1 MLRTTY
7 HTESEIPENQRGAY
21 VQKDGRYELDTLEAS
36 HPVLV
41 NNRALKSEKEAA
53 QSEATAAQT
62 DLANAKQ
69 STIPRAHIAV
79 PRADFE
85 AYEQFKKQG
94 TPEELTLK
102 LSEYPALKERV
113 AREERKAKLDG
124 LRNSFGWQESA
135 IRVLEVL
142 TDMPEVEERDATV
155 DGKVVKVPHAK
166 VKDGDAYTYQ
176 PFNEWFAAA
185 HPEFLPSV
193 VKPTEGTTTSGVK
206 VFGSTATGGAPPKNL
221 YDQIREDATRRDAAQ
236 KEQGIPL
243 AERKGLTVIG
253 GAV

>member
-1 MLRTTY
+1 MLNPYTSQ
-7 HTESEIPENQRGAY
+7 EAVPENLREHY
-21 VQKDGRYELDTLEAS
+21 SKREDGKWHADIPND
-36 HPVLV
+36 HPAVTHNARL
-41 NNRALKSEKEAA
+41 LSEKTTAITERDAA
-53 QSEATAAQT
+53 RGELES
-62 DLANAKQ
+62 AKA
-69 STIPRAHIAV
+69 SGLPRGHVAV
-79 PRADFE
+79 ARADAE
-85 AYEQFKKQG
+85 MLDRLKAQG
-94 TPEELTLK
+94 TPEELTAK
-102 LSEYPALKERV
+102 LTEYPALKERV

-142 TDMPEVEERDATV
+142 PDMPEVEERDATV
-155 DGKVVKVPHAK
+155 DGKVVKMPHAK

-206 VFGSTATGGAPPKNL
+206 VFGSTATGGTPPRNL